1 MGRAL
6 PLKKSDTNFT
16 IQGGR
21 HCTRGSAAGG
31 KKLAEERA

>member
-16 IQGGR
+16 IRGGGHCIRGNVAGGR
-21 HCTRGSAAGG
+21 
-31 KKLAEERA
+31 KLAERA